1 MANQDYYQIL
11 GVTKDVD
18 MAQIKVAYRDLAFRF
33 HPDTNKDN
41 PDAVDKMK
49 QINEAYAVLSDS
61 KKRRDY
67 DSLRQQ
73 YDSADAY
80 THFRKNYSDQDIF
93 TGTDIHT
100 VFNEFAKSF
109 GFRNFDD
116 ISQEFYGSKGKVFEF
131 KGSDFSFKGFFFGR
145 LDVGKSSFKV
155 PLPGKMGWIIQALLQ
170 NISGKRISLKGKNL
184 YDTIQIS
191 PDIAKMGGPYAY
203 FHRWKSK
210 KLVVKIPPNVPYGQQ
225 IRLSGMGKD
234 GKGGGKS
241 GDLYLKIETKLS
253 LANKIR
259 KYLPF

>member
-1 MANQDYYQIL
+1 
-11 GVTKDVD
+11 

-170 NISGKRISLKGKNL
+170 NISGKRISL
-184 YDTIQIS
+184 TTFTES
-191 PDIAKMGGPYAY
+191 PD
-203 FHRWKSK
+203 S
-210 KLVVKIPPNVPYGQQ
+210 
-225 IRLSGMGKD
+225 
-234 GKGGGKS
+234 
-241 GDLYLKIETKLS
+241 IETLR
-253 LANKIR
+253 LD
-259 KYLPF
+259 KYIEGEISYNPLVKACSVLEYAETSYE